1 MTANKPLTGLF
12 TQEPN
17 AIRGSIL
24 RAYRPASPNET
35 HAKNAAFSKEG
46 ETRTSV
52 PDMTT
57 TRELA
62 L

>member
-1 MTANKPLTGLF
+1 LWYAVAN
-12 TQEPN
+12 EPN

-24 RAYRPASPNET
+24 KHILAASPNGT
-35 HAKNAAFSKEG
+35 HAKNAAFSKKG
-46 ETRTSV
+46 EIRTPA